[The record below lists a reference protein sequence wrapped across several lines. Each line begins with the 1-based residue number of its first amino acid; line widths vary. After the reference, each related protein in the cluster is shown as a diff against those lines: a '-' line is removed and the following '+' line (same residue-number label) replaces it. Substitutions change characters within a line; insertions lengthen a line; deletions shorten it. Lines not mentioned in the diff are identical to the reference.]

1 MNAVTPFSFDGTE
14 VRIVTREGEPWFF
27 LVDVCKVLE
36 IGNPSDAARR
46 LDADEKDTLDIIE
59 GVNFKDLGAVG
70 AMPTVISE
78 SGLYALIFTSRKPEA
93 KRFRRWVTN
102 EVLPAIR
109 KSGRYEVRQPDF
121 STGPST
127 TERQARLALDQI
139 TEIRMIFGLPAAR
152 AAWKKLGLVQVGEMD
167 PSVIVQIPTTDRV
180 IQAIREYGGMV
191 TRTTLGGQMRR
202 YMTTEELDAALT
214 DLVET
219 GLIEVRRPSRRGQ
232 GRRLTIYRM
241 AT

>member
-1 MNAVTPFSFDGTE
+1 MTAAVMPFQFDNKD
-14 VRIVTREGEPWFF
+14 VRIVTREGDPWFV
-27 LVDVCKVLE
+27 LADVCRVLDL
-36 IGNPSDAARR
+36 GNPSMTASK
-46 LDADEKDTLDIIE
+46 LDDDEKGVSLIDTLGGPQNVVI
-59 GVNFKDLGAVG
+59 
-70 AMPTVISE
+70 ISE
-78 SGLYALIFTSRKPEA
+78 SGFYTIVLRSRDAVVPGSVA
-93 KRFRRWVTN
+93 HRFRRWVTN

-109 KSGRYEVRQPDF
+109 KSGRYDASQPDF

-139 TEIRMIFGLPAAR
+139 TEIRMTFGLPAAR

-241 AT
+241 AA